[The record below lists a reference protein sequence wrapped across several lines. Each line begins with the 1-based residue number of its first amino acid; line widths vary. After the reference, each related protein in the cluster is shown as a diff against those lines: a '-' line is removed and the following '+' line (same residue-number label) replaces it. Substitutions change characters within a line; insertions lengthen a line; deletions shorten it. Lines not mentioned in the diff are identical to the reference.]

1 MSVHQCKTQNITH
14 IENERQNK
22 NSVKIG
28 LENYI
33 YYFAHGC

>member
-1 MSVHQCKTQNITH
+1 MSVLQYKRQNITH
-14 IENERQNK
+14 IENDRRNQNT
-22 NSVKIG
+22 VKIG